1 MIRLSKS
8 IVKQLKNS
16 GLSFEGEKKTS
27 IKSLLAR
34 TIPLCH
40 RSGLNLSGRF
50 SGATATNQG
59 RDIRRATSWIEHD
72 EEHQDESNAD
82 QDTERRRRE
91 QTREHRIFQHFWR
104 LQKYIAHPRRLF
116 TGVELDIAKD
126 LDEAFRDESVGESR
140 SNGAQQ
146 NGQEGQRASERR
158 EA

>member
-1 MIRLSKS
+1 M
-8 IVKQLKNS
+8 
-16 GLSFEGEKKTS
+16 KTS

-50 SGATATNQG
+50 SGATGTSQA
-59 RDIRRATSWIEHD
+59 RDTRRATSWIEH
-72 EEHQDESNAD
+72 EEEQDEDNNMD
-82 QDTERRRRE
+82 HDTERRKRE
-91 QTREHRIFQHFWR
+91 QTREYRIFQHFWR

-126 LDEAFRDESVGESR
+126 LDETFRDGSIGESS

-146 NGQEGQRASERR
+146 NGQEGQRAQERR